1 MIASSRPLRLPRCEL
16 LAVRPLVVVN
26 GCTAI
31 ERAAEGAA
39 AKVVREGRASTEGE
53 GHGGGIVVA
62 RAIDDG
68 RGEDSVWEGMVSIE
82 GTVVTR
88 TVDDGLAEMADVT
101 RAAAAAAK
109 EEEAAAIAQA
119 TAVETSG
126 LHVRCCC
133 CCCCAPG
140 WTCCGG
146 GGGGDALCF
155 DGGGGIGGGG
165 LPLGAAQLLHL
176 T

>member
-1 MIASSRPLRLPRCEL
+1 M
-16 LAVRPLVVVN
+16 VN

-62 RAIDDG
+62 RTIDDG

-88 TVDDGLAEMADVT
+88 TVDDGLKKSMICVSPLPYCRRYSNIVSVT
-101 RAAAAAAK
+101 
-109 EEEAAAIAQA
+109 
-119 TAVETSG
+119 
-126 LHVRCCC
+126 
-133 CCCCAPG
+133 
-140 WTCCGG
+140 
-146 GGGGDALCF
+146 
-155 DGGGGIGGGG
+155 
-165 LPLGAAQLLHL
+165 
-176 T
+176 